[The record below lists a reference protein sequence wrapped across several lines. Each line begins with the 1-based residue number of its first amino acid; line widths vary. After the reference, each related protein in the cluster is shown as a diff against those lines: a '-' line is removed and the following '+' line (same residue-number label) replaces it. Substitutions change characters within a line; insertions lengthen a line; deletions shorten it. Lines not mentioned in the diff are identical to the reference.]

1 MDLAGEVCES
11 FVFQIITIRR
21 KFETLKGG
29 ETMTDR
35 EKELEEKIKKLEE
48 ENEKLRKRVIELAE
62 IK

>member
-1 MDLAGEVCES
+1 
-11 FVFQIITIRR
+11 
-21 KFETLKGG
+21 
-29 ETMTDR
+29 MTDR